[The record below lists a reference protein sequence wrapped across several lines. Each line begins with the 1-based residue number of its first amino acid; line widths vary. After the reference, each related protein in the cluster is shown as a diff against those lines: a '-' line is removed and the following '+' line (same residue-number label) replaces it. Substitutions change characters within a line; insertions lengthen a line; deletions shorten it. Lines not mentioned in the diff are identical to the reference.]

1 MIKMRNFFKGMAI
14 IVAVLGIINCSKA
27 QEREN
32 RKVSDFTGIELSVAA
47 NVYLT
52 QADLYKVE
60 IEADASI
67 LRQIET
73 TVDGGKLRI
82 KYVDRWYSNFS
93 NKKVNIYI
101 SMPRVNELSIAGSGD
116 IVAQNP
122 LVTDKL
128 SIHVSGSGDVI
139 IDMLSAKTVEVSIN
153 GSGDIKLAGP
163 NVVERA
169 EVAISGS
176 GDVKAENLQCR
187 TVSARISGSGDVRI
201 WAIDDLEARVSG
213 SGDIYYKGRP
223 VVNAKT
229 SGSGGL
235 HHL

>member
-1 MIKMRNFFKGMAI
+1 MKMRNFFKGMTI
-14 IVAVLGIINCSKA
+14 IVAVLGIINCSNA
-27 QEREN
+27 QKRES
-32 RKVSDFTGIELSVAA
+32 RKVSDFTGIGLSIAA

-52 QADLYKVE
+52 QADLYNVE
-60 IEADASI
+60 IEADADI
-67 LRQIET
+67 LRKIET
-73 TVDGGKLRI
+73 AVDDGKLRI

-101 SMPRVNELSIAGSGD
+101 SMPRLQELSIAGSGD
-116 IVAQNP
+116 IVAQSP
-122 LVTDKL
+122 LTTDNL
-128 SIHVSGSGDVI
+128 SIGISGSGDVT
-139 IDMLSAKTVEVSIN
+139 IDMLSAKSVEVTIS
-153 GSGDIKLAGP
+153 GSGDIKLGGP
-163 NVVERA
+163 NVVERTD
-169 EVAISGS
+169 VAISGS

-187 TVSARISGSGDVRI
+187 QVSARISGSGDIRI
-201 WAIDDLEARVSG
+201 WAVDDLEARVSG